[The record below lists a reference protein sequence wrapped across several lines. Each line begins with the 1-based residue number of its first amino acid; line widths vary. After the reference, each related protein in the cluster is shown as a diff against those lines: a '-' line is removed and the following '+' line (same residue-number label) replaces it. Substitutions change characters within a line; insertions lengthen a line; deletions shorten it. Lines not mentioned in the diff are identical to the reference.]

1 MKYDH
6 DNPLTEE
13 ALEILGKED
22 FESFLEYL
30 DGMSEY
36 KKRKKNPK
44 VQEPKEK
51 KREVLRETGITKIKT
66 NRDQWFD

>member
-22 FESFLEYL
+22 FDSFLEYL
-30 DGMSEY
+30 DGM
-36 KKRKKNPK
+36 
-44 VQEPKEK
+44 
-51 KREVLRETGITKIKT
+51 
-66 NRDQWFD
+66 